1 MGVAHTIPNTSIEA
15 CLRIRNT
22 RGTFHPEYARHAAAH
37 SLIPSRFSPYVVHA
51 KYSHPPTNAA
61 NRFLDGL
68 TSIRS
73 TFHRDHSARR
83 VPRMFRPPPP
93 PFIFNL
99 DSLQRCLVT
108 RDHCN
113 IFLYFFLYLLS
124 SFSLLVFFL
133 NSHDIQRIDFIN
145 IWIGIHERGPSN
157 RANTKSLQISSTAIT
172 PPKILPEKKK
182 DTQNQ

>member
-37 SLIPSRFSPYVVHA
+37 SLIPSRFSPCVVHA

-73 TFHRDHSARR
+73 TFHRDHSGGRVP
-83 VPRMFRPPPP
+83 VPRMLRP
-93 PFIFNL
+93 
-99 DSLQRCLVT
+99 SLLLLFLTWT
-108 RDHCN
+108 RFGDVSLREIVYRCN
-113 IFLYFFLYLLS
+113 IFLYFFFLS
-124 SFSLLVFFL
+124 CTLAVVVLTSRFFFL
-133 NSHDIQRIDFIN
+133 NSHGIERWYIDSRIL
-145 IWIGIHERGPSN
+145 N
-157 RANTKSLQISSTAIT
+157 RRRIISEI
-172 PPKILPEKKK
+172 P
-182 DTQNQ
+182 

>member
-37 SLIPSRFSPYVVHA
+37 SLIPSRFSPCVVHA

-73 TFHRDHSARR
+73 TFHRDHSGGRVP
-83 VPRMFRPPPP
+83 VPRMLRP
-93 PFIFNL
+93 
-99 DSLQRCLVT
+99 SLLLLFLTWT
-108 RDHCN
+108 RFGDVSLREIVYRCN
-113 IFLYFFLYLLS
+113 IFLYFFFYPVHLLS
-124 SFSLLVFFL
+124 SFWLLVFFL
-133 NSHDIQRIDFIN
+133 NSHGIERWYIDSRIL
-145 IWIGIHERGPSN
+145 N
-157 RANTKSLQISSTAIT
+157 RRRIISEI
-172 PPKILPEKKK
+172 P
-182 DTQNQ
+182 